1 LAHLLLGVR
10 TVAQSGRA
18 RGPAADKT
26 EAPIASEL
34 RTTLARRLGLE
45 PEEQRTLVLMGVL
58 VGVLLCAYTL
68 AKVVRDA
75 LFIANFGSL
84 ALPYGYVGV
93 ALASVAFVWME
104 GRLARRYPRL
114 DLTRFNQRLA
124 IVFGIAAAA
133 VYPLARTWTTAAFYL
148 WTGSQAMLLIPHF
161 WVLALDV
168 WDSHRARHL
177 FPVLSGCG
185 LIGGVVGGGI
195 AGWLTPVVKR
205 VGLIWI
211 VAGLFIIVHGL
222 TVVLQR
228 HRGRRASPLEFATG
242 LSRWEILR
250 RSGYLRLLAVALALA
265 VIVGTLIDFQFKFFI
280 QRIYPDP
287 HALTQFLGRFQVVL
301 NVLALIVQFGA
312 VGWVFHRLGLTASS
326 LLQPTSVML
335 FAAWVAATGGWWA
348 IVGMRWAQGVVLQT
362 LGKSTSEIYYAAVRP
377 PERRRIKPA
386 VDTLVE
392 RWSDAAVGLLLIAL
406 LHAVGIAIPVLV
418 AVTLAIA
425 AAWLVALL
433 LLNRQYGRAFEE
445 ALSRRWVDPEL
456 APESVRTPAAEAALR
471 QALQSEEPSRLTAA
485 LRLAGSARGSVVA
498 DGVARALEHSSPKVR
513 AAAIQAA
520 ETLRL
525 SKVRDRV
532 SALEHDPD
540 EAVSSAALRYG
551 LAMSRNPLAYARER
565 LEAKEGALCRLMVD
579 ALFDRPHAAPGALTP
594 EWIDREIERGDT
606 DSLIL
611 AARAIGATPGSA
623 ARSRLKALLA
633 DPDVEVKRAA
643 LLAATRRPTAQLTD
657 SILSLLFTP
666 MLGAEARGALAA
678 IGDPAIPALA
688 RFLGTDRTPHAR
700 TIAARALAEVGTR
713 RAQEALLALARSADP
728 ADRTLGLRNLS
739 LIRVRSG
746 QPVLP
751 RALAHRL
758 FLRELRSYRAA
769 VEPSIELE
777 RSPSPEVRLFAES
790 YLEYGEAA
798 LERGMR
804 ALACWYDPKPIGGA
818 LDRLKARGFEQ
829 VAPALEYL
837 VHVLPQ
843 SVFRPVRE
851 IFESK
856 LVRERSQDG
865 EGDGHLRLAERVRSA
880 WELGDA
886 WMRACAVRVSAL
898 LPEADRSWFAG
909 GEPSALVEAELA
921 ARFPEPGDGMPQTA
935 TVRGSRC

>member
-1 LAHLLLGVR
+1 
-10 TVAQSGRA
+10 
-18 RGPAADKT
+18 
-26 EAPIASEL
+26 
-34 RTTLARRLGLE
+34 
-45 PEEQRTLVLMGVL
+45 
-58 VGVLLCAYTL
+58 
-68 AKVVRDA
+68 
-75 LFIANFGSL
+75 
-84 ALPYGYVGV
+84 
-93 ALASVAFVWME
+93 
-104 GRLARRYPRL
+104 
-114 DLTRFNQRLA
+114 
-124 IVFGIAAAA
+124 
-133 VYPLARTWTTAAFYL
+133 
-148 WTGSQAMLLIPHF
+148 
-161 WVLALDV
+161 
-168 WDSHRARHL
+168 
-177 FPVLSGCG
+177 
-185 LIGGVVGGGI
+185 
-195 AGWLTPVVKR
+195 
-205 VGLIWI
+205 
-211 VAGLFIIVHGL
+211 
-222 TVVLQR
+222 
-228 HRGRRASPLEFATG
+228 
-242 LSRWEILR
+242 
-250 RSGYLRLLAVALALA
+250 
-265 VIVGTLIDFQFKFFI
+265 
-280 QRIYPDP
+280 
-287 HALTQFLGRFQVVL
+287 
-301 NVLALIVQFGA
+301 
-312 VGWVFHRLGLTASS
+312 
-326 LLQPTSVML
+326 
-335 FAAWVAATGGWWA
+335 
-348 IVGMRWAQGVVLQT
+348 
-362 LGKSTSEIYYAAVRP
+362 
-377 PERRRIKPA
+377 
-386 VDTLVE
+386 
-392 RWSDAAVGLLLIAL
+392 
-406 LHAVGIAIPVLV
+406 
-418 AVTLAIA
+418 
-425 AAWLVALL
+425 
-433 LLNRQYGRAFEE
+433 
-445 ALSRRWVDPEL
+445 
-456 APESVRTPAAEAALR
+456 
-471 QALQSEEPSRLTAA
+471 
-485 LRLAGSARGSVVA
+485 
-498 DGVARALEHSSPKVR
+498 
-513 AAAIQAA
+513 
-520 ETLRL
+520 
-525 SKVRDRV
+525 
-532 SALEHDPD
+532 
-540 EAVSSAALRYG
+540 
-551 LAMSRNPLAYARER
+551 
-565 LEAKEGALCRLMVD
+565 
-579 ALFDRPHAAPGALTP
+579 
-594 EWIDREIERGDT
+594 
-606 DSLIL
+606 
-611 AARAIGATPGSA
+611 
-623 ARSRLKALLA
+623 
-633 DPDVEVKRAA
+633 